1 MCFKDRTKCFVT
13 MALIR
18 KASPNGMLEIG
29 KQAENNMLINPLSC
43 MNKLTEK
50 KHCIRDVWASNSKII
65 QLLDEPMISA
75 QEKNNSK
82 Q

>member
-1 MCFKDRTKCFVT
+1 MCFKDRTKRFVT

-18 KASPNGMLEIG
+18 KASPNCMLEIG

-43 MNKLTEK
+43 MNKLTNK
-50 KHCIRDVWASNSKII
+50 RHFRRDVWESNSKII

-75 QEKNNSK
+75 QKKKNSK